1 MWDRASI
8 SRDLLDRAKQIKL
21 IAADLDGTLLRSPRE
36 VTDRTLRAIEA
47 VGGRGIAFTICTGR
61 SFYELGDLPKTL
73 GLAAPVICR
82 NGAEIVDPADGGSL
96 FRRPIPAE
104 DTKAFIRYCLARGI
118 DFCVTTQ
125 DSALYPKGSALAAWF
140 GELGPGRDGG
150 PTVALIDEYAGQPA
164 YKIVLLTHQPK
175 YAQARAFADRLPGI
189 RTVGAADEIDDL
201 IAAQANKGDGLR
213 WVAEYLGAGWDGCC
227 AFGDYDNDLEM
238 LRYAGLSFA
247 MENAPDYIK
256 SEADCV
262 APSNLEDGVAQVLEG
277 LFL

>member
-1 MWDRASI
+1 MWDRASM
-8 SRDLLDRAKQIKL
+8 SRELLDRAEHIKL
-21 IAADLDGTLLRSPRE
+21 IATDLDGTLLRAFRE
-36 VTDRTLRAIEA
+36 ISDRTVRAVHA
-47 VGGRGIAFTICTGR
+47 LGGRGIAFTVCTGR
-61 SFYELGDLPKTL
+61 SFYELGQLPKTL
-73 GLAAPVICR
+73 GLTAPVICR
-82 NGAEIVDPADGGSL
+82 NGAEIVDPADGSTL
-96 FRRPIPAE
+96 FHRPIPEE
-104 DTKAFIRYCLARGI
+104 DSERFIRFCLEQKI

-213 WVAEYLGAGWDGCC
+213 WVGSYLGAGQNGCC

-238 LRYAGLSFA
+238 LQYAALAFA
-247 MENAPDYIK
+247 MENAPDHIK
-256 SEADCV
+256 AQADCI
-262 APSNLEDGVAQVLEG
+262 APSNLDDGVAQVIEG